1 MDKLQK
7 KVGLTYVIEDVK
19 GRYKS
24 GQKTNDKRIEE
35 YIKTGEHKNL
45 PGLNISDFDDEVDYL
60 NAIKRKMKIN

>member
-24 GQKTNDKRIEE
+24 GQKTNDKRIKE

-45 PGLNISDFDDEVDYL
+45 PGLNI
-60 NAIKRKMKIN
+60 

>member
-7 KVGLTYVIEDVK
+7 KVGLTYVIEDVN

-24 GQKTNDKRIEE
+24 GQKTNDKRIKE